1 MRRLA
6 DYVAGGNLEL
16 SLRAYLELVL
26 ENNPDLAVARLS
38 VEQPRNAITRAMAAF
53 DPAFSASFSSQ
64 HSTTTSASSL
74 DGTPT
79 VTQLNQP
86 FAGSY
91 TQLLSTGTN
100 LSVQFSAT
108 RYSNNL
114 VYSTYNPELSASF
127 GAQFDH
133 PLLRNRGAV
142 LTKLSVLS
150 ARSSL
155 RIGEEQMRWQVMGL
169 IANAENV
176 YWAVVGARE
185 SLALAN
191 RFLELQAAS
200 LDRFKKQVDA
210 AALLPLELYQPESEY
225 AQVQAMVIQAK
236 SALAK
241 QENALRQQI
250 GADLDPAV
258 RDLPI
263 VLTEP
268 LEAAVIGRPD
278 REEAVAVAIKARP
291 DYLAAV
297 QTLDV
302 DDLGIRQTTEMLKP
316 SVSFTGAY
324 FTTGLGGIFVPAN
337 SPGGLGDALNQMF
350 NFVSPQYSL
359 GVKLSL
365 PVRDHSAAAN
375 LADAQVQKKRDALAV
390 RKAQQTL
397 RLQVSNAIED
407 LAAASASL
415 EQAKLAKD
423 YADKRL
429 AAEQKKYE
437 LGIELPYFV
446 LAAQTD
452 LNTAEGAVLQQS
464 INYRLNLI
472 NFYQVTGQLLD
483 QRGIT
488 VK

>member
-1 MRRLA
+1 MRKVILLCAFIGAALLPIPSVAQVSAFPRPAWFRQHFTSPQTRAELEPLRRLS
-6 DYVAGGNLEL
+6 DFVAGGNLEL
-16 SLRAYLELVL
+16 SLHAYLELVL

-114 VYSTYNPELSASF
+114 VYSTYNPELSSSF
-127 GAQFDH
+127 GAQIDH

-142 LTKLSVLS
+142 LTKLSVMS

-169 IANAENV
+169 IANAENI

-191 RFLELQAAS
+191 SFLELQAAS

-268 LEAAVIGRPD
+268 LEAAVIGRPIARKPSPWRSKRD
-278 REEAVAVAIKARP
+278 PTIWPRFRPLTWTTLEFARP
-291 DYLAAV
+291 P
-297 QTLDV
+297 
-302 DDLGIRQTTEMLKP
+302 RC
-316 SVSFTGAY
+316 
-324 FTTGLGGIFVPAN
+324 
-337 SPGGLGDALNQMF
+337 
-350 NFVSPQYSL
+350 
-359 GVKLSL
+359 
-365 PVRDHSAAAN
+365 
-375 LADAQVQKKRDALAV
+375 
-390 RKAQQTL
+390 
-397 RLQVSNAIED
+397 
-407 LAAASASL
+407 
-415 EQAKLAKD
+415 
-423 YADKRL
+423 
-429 AAEQKKYE
+429 
-437 LGIELPYFV
+437 
-446 LAAQTD
+446 
-452 LNTAEGAVLQQS
+452 
-464 INYRLNLI
+464 
-472 NFYQVTGQLLD
+472 
-483 QRGIT
+483 
-488 VK
+488 